1 MITRY
6 VLGFL
11 FLDNPADPNLLQI
24 VLIHKD
30 AGPPNV
36 IGRWNGHG
44 GKLKAGES
52 PTDAMVRETREELQV
67 ETMADDWMPFGELRG
82 DGADGQ
88 PYVVYLFA
96 GRMPEGQVATQGGR
110 EQVGVHVA
118 AECVGEGYV
127 SNIPV
132 LLQAAELALF
142 EPVWLTLFG
151 MRDAGA
157 VRKRLEIS
165 ALLDKPALRQNTT
178 RLRERTLGDL
188 WDLRNTITEG
198 FWSSDQI
205 RPPRP
210 LSHIAVLPLGQ
221 QPDPNCVL
229 RDEEGNPIAGL
240 GLAGSYPAGFVPP
253 GVETAGQQPDPTNK
267 PWTPDP
273 LDDRSDPEIE
283 PHSIGGGGDCEGTP
297 AAEGI
302 QATAT
307 LNPPPVFTIDLAR
320 YNRSET
326 HPSVPL
332 EDGGELAVAT
342 CWTDWRALAADLEA
356 AGMPPELVASTARL
370 GEVEPKTEPT
380 DAQRRFSDQMSRYGF
395 YGDRGQLRIV
405 PFDVILT
412 GAGAELWLNRFQ
424 CSPVAGVSFNE
435 NADDLELAALAL
447 ELANDTLEELDS
459 LRAMLVHTKR
469 TLNDGL
475 RRNTSPMI
483 EALLRARRESTALTE
498 EDFEEDGVPV
508 QEASS
513 EELKLSEIYDGH
525 AAAIVAREFVATRTG
540 WTITRILGDARLS
553 TSARALNTP
562 DLPGI
567 RWAAKGE
574 AATTP
579 EERTVKAEWG
589 IVFDG
594 EREAICYVVPSSGPG
609 RPAFDRIGLFWAP
622 PGSPGEGVGHAAL
635 NLATRIDWPFVEDS
649 ADLRHFEALG
659 FRVIGMAE

>member
-1 MITRY
+1 MPTRY

-11 FLDNPADPNLLQI
+11 FLDNPSDSELLNV

-36 IGRWNGHG
+36 VGRWNGHG
-44 GKLKAGES
+44 GEMDDDET
-52 PTDAMVRETREELQV
+52 PTGAMVRKTREELQV
-67 ETMADDWMPFGELRG
+67 ETSPEDWMPFGELRG
-82 DGADGQ
+82 DGAYGS
-88 PYVVYLFA
+88 YVVYLFA

-118 AECVGEGYV
+118 AECVGGGYV

-157 VRKRLEIS
+157 VRKRLELS
-165 ALLDKPALRQNTT
+165 ALLDKPALWGVGTVREFWTGEALRQNTT
-178 RLRERTLGDL
+178 RVRERTLGDL

-198 FWSSDQI
+198 PALRPFAKSYEPIVKGHLDLGNGVKRSIVPNTEGFWSSDQI
-205 RPPRP
+205 RPPWP

-240 GLAGSYPAGFVPP
+240 GLAGSCPAGFVPP

-326 HPSVPL
+326 PPSVPL
-332 EDGGELAVAT
+332 EDGGEMAVAS
-342 CWTDWRALAADLEA
+342 CWTDWRALATDLA
-356 AGMPPELVASTARL
+356 LAGMPAALV
-370 GEVEPKTEPT
+370 
-380 DAQRRFSDQMSRYGF
+380 
-395 YGDRGQLRIV
+395 
-405 PFDVILT
+405 
-412 GAGAELWLNRFQ
+412 GA
-424 CSPVAGVSFNE
+424 VAGM
-435 NADDLELAALAL
+435 AQ
-447 ELANDTLEELDS
+447 
-459 LRAMLVHTKR
+459 
-469 TLNDGL
+469 
-475 RRNTSPMI
+475 
-483 EALLRARRESTALTE
+483 
-498 EDFEEDGVPV
+498 EDFVDGEPGIMTPEEVR
-508 QEASS
+508 
-513 EELKLSEIYDGH
+513 LSQIFDGH
-525 AAAIVAREFVATRTG
+525 AAAVVAREFISERREWLDMRLRPDQLTLIEEPSPDEGPFTF
-540 WTITRILGDARLS
+540 TRILGDVRLS
-553 TSARALNTP
+553 TSARGTNMP

-574 AATTP
+574 AAGH
-579 EERTVKAEWG
+579 ENERTVKADWG
-589 IVFDG
+589 IAFDG
-594 EREAICYVVPSSGPG
+594 ERDALCYVVPNDGPG
-609 RPAFDRIGLFWAP
+609 QVTFEKVQLFWHGGPANRDP
-622 PGSPGEGVGHAAL
+622 
-635 NLATRIDWPFVEDS
+635 IDWPFVEDN
-649 ADLRHFEALG
+649 ADRKHFEALG
-659 FRVIGMAE
+659 FQVIWKVE